1 MLIERQKRMS
11 RVRFKH
17 PIRVVTLE
25 GQPRVIRTLTANVSR
40 KGLFLRMPEPLP
52 MGTKVALSLEA
63 GGRAFALAQAE
74 VVWGRAQ
81 PSQMPGRFPGCGVRF
96 TEFMHPRAEE
106 LVQYLVRNLD
116 QGKPLMLAPPERRW
130 MRWMPHAAVGALI
143 ACAALAMFV
152 LWTPSAPEP
161 LDEEA
166 PTASLQLGTISL
178 SPGGGRGEP
187 SDAPVASV
195 QAEPIALTVPAD
207 ALAAKPEPVAAEPE
221 PIIAKP
227 EAVAS
232 KPEPVVANPEP
243 IAAKPEPVVANP
255 EPIAAKPESVPAKP
269 APVAVTKP
277 EPATRSKPEPPAKAN
292 SPKVTTAGQKG
303 TVPLPSGAAASL
315 KWTLTGSELRLA
327 PELSSGAQVTKAFL
341 LTSPARAVFDLSGAA
356 PSKSHQVAAAPPYS
370 SAVRLGKPG
379 SGTRIVIDL
388 DSAPKSSRQD
398 GDALVLSF

>member
-195 QAEPIALTVPAD
+195 KAEPIALTVPAD
-207 ALAAKPEPVAAEPE
+207 ALAAKPEPV
-221 PIIAKP
+221 
-227 EAVAS
+227 
-232 KPEPVVANPEP
+232 
-243 IAAKPEPVVANP
+243 AAKPEPVVANP